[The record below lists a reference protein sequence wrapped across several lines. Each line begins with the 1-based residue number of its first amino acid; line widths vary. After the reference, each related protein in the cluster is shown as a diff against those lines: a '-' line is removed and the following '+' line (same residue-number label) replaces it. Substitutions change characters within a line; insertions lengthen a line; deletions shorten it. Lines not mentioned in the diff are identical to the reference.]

1 MLRIL
6 LLSLLFVGLYRF
18 IVRFVLPIFKI
29 TSAVR
34 SQMKSMQGNQ
44 GAQQQGP
51 TVSRPKVNKAD
62 YIDYEEVR

>member
-18 IVRFVLPIFKI
+18 IVRFVLPIFRI
-29 TSAVR
+29 TRSVR
-34 SQMKSMQGNQ
+34 TQMKNMQGQQSAHNQ
-44 GAQQQGP
+44 AP
-51 TVSRPKVNKAD
+51 PMSRPKVNKGD